1 MDECPN
7 SNEEPPLFG
16 EKSVKE
22 STYTLV
28 LDSAN
33 RQIQIN
39 IACDNNSSLLKRG
52 SQQAC
57 FTCVMFPDPYIGNH
71 AKAQELCSTGN
82 RIGITGPYDSIE
94 IPKMSGSSKKSTE
107 ALDVFLV

>member
-7 SNEEPPLFG
+7 SNQQPPLFG

-22 STYTLV
+22 STYTLL

-33 RQIQIN
+33 RQIQFN
-39 IACDNNSSLLKRG
+39 IACDNDSSLLKRG

-57 FTCVMFPDPYIGNH
+57 FTCVLFPDPYMGNY
-71 AKAQELCSTGN
+71 AKARKLCSTGN
-82 RIGITGPYDSIE
+82 RLGITGPYSSVE
-94 IPKMSGSSKKSTE
+94 IPKMSGRSKKSTE
-107 ALDVFLV
+107 LLDIFLV